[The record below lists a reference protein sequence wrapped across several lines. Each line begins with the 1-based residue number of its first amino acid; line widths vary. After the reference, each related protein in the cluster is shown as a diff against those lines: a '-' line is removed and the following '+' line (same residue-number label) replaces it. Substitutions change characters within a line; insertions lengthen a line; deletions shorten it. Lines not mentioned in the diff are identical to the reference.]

1 MNAAIRLVA
10 KRETVEGAIAQRG
23 YASALVILQGADDA
37 VAESRLL
44 DLTKG
49 VVSIDREQGAGVICV
64 VVAAHHAGQ
73 TGCRIVDI
81 GISLATLSVVQ
92 CSSQV
97 TEKIVR
103 IMQVKGASA
112 AI

>member
-64 VVAAHHAGQ
+64 VVLLTMLVRRAA
-73 TGCRIVDI
+73 V
-81 GISLATLSVVQ
+81 S
-92 CSSQV
+92 
-97 TEKIVR
+97 
-103 IMQVKGASA
+103 
-112 AI
+112 